1 MKNKYTLWGLTAALI
16 GAVFLLVGLK
26 EMVEEHHA
34 GKEYENLLDQTDTE
48 MATAQND
55 VMTEVSET
63 ENEMLSN
70 SEANPETA
78 ETAATESVAD
88 ESEAE
93 ESHDF
98 VTREDIDFEALQ
110 AWNPDIYAWIEV
122 PGTNIDYPIVQ
133 HPEDNSYYLTRTVEH
148 KETVAASIY
157 TENYNSKDFEDHH
170 TVIYGH
176 NMKNGT
182 MFRTLHN
189 FEDYD
194 FFEEHREIIIYLP
207 DDTKYYEIFAA
218 YTYDNR
224 HLLHSYYCEEAE
236 SFQKYLDEVF
246 SIKDFNAFIDREI
259 EVTGED
265 RIITLSTCVNS
276 GDMTQRYLVQAVLIN

>member
-1 MKNKYTLWGLTAALI
+1 MKNKYALLGVTAALI
-16 GAVFLLVGLK
+16 GAVFLLAGLK
-26 EMVEEHHA
+26 GLMEEHHA
-34 GKEYENLLDQTDTE
+34 GEEYESLLDRMGTETAAVQNATMTE
-48 MATAQND
+48 M
-55 VMTEVSET
+55 SEI
-63 ENEMLSN
+63 ESERLSD
-70 SEANPETA
+70 SEANSETVETVVPESA
-78 ETAATESVAD
+78 VG

-98 VTREDIDFEALQ
+98 VTREDIDFEVLQ
-110 AWNPDIYAWIEV
+110 ALNPDIYAWIEV

-133 HPEDNSYYLTRTVEH
+133 HEEDNSYYLTHTIEH

-182 MFRTLHN
+182 MFRSLHQ

-194 FFEEHREIIIYLP
+194 FFEEHREIIIYMP
-207 DDTKYYEIFAA
+207 EDTKYYKIFAA

-246 SIKDFNAFIDREI
+246 AIKDFDAFIDREI

-276 GDMTQRYLVQAVLIN
+276 GDMTQRYLVQAVLID

>member
-1 MKNKYTLWGLTAALI
+1 MRNKYALLGVAAALI
-16 GAVFLLVGLK
+16 GAFFLLAGVKGLIQ
-26 EMVEEHHA
+26 EQQA
-34 GKEYENLLDQTDTE
+34 GKEYENLLDRLDSEETVIQTDKMTGVSDSDSE
-48 MATAQND
+48 TLSYSETNPQAQE
-55 VMTEVSET
+55 TIVSE
-63 ENEMLSN
+63 S
-70 SEANPETA
+70 SSGET
-78 ETAATESVAD
+78 
-88 ESEAE
+88 EAE
-93 ESHDF
+93 QNQNF
-98 VTREDIDFEALQ
+98 VTREDIDFDVLQ
-110 AWNPDIYAWIEV
+110 ALNPDIYAWIEV

-133 HPEDNSYYLTRTVEH
+133 HEEDNTYYLTHTIEH
-148 KETVAASIY
+148 QETVAASIF

-207 DDTKYYEIFAA
+207 EGTKYYKIFAA